1 MTDRAAE
8 YKTNLADI
16 RKRGG
21 QRWRTPAG
29 LREEIVAWASGLRS
43 SGHGIGEIAAA
54 IGLSESALRRWM
66 TPTEA
71 DGKMRRVS
79 VRGSHGSLVGAALS
93 LVTPAGYRLEGL
105 SIDQAVE
112 VLRRM

>member
-8 YKTNLADI
+8 YKEKLAEI

-29 LREEIVAWASGLRS
+29 LREEIAAWASELQNT
-43 SGHGIGEIAAA
+43 GHGVGAIAAA
-54 IGLSESALRRWM
+54 IGLSESALRRWIA
-66 TPTEA
+66 PSEVE
-71 DGKMRRVS
+71 GRLRRVR
-79 VRGSHGSLVGAALS
+79 VPGSHSSTVGAALS
-93 LVTPAGYRLEGL
+93 LVTPGGYRLESL